1 MSGTFWSEFQAIL
14 VSPGAE
20 IFESARYFNFLF
32 WLLRYEV
39 SSFSI
44 PEKVGPKDW
53 RKRTAMA
60 ASRAR
65 KIQAKANSRDTGYS
79 PTQTKNCRKKT
90 NKQSKEIALFKLW
103 FYAERQPCTPK
114 EPSEVLANEKL
125 LNFPK
130 KMVKRIY
137 PIIPWRWLLFNI
149 FSNSWPVNLW
159 CLCWRGS
166 RFLFAG
172 GFFLNTRKMKE
183 ILHELIRITYCSRTV
198 QRSPNKGSL
207 LSHCSGGFTIS
218 IHLLSTAVSLLNE
231 HLPPICSTN
240 LGNFIPKSLNNS
252 VYWRDTAVL
261 ISNSL

>member
-1 MSGTFWSEFQAIL
+1 MKNYL
-14 VSPGAE
+14 
-20 IFESARYFNFLF
+20 IF
-32 WLLRYEV
+32 
-39 SSFSI
+39 
-44 PEKVGPKDW
+44 
-53 RKRTAMA
+53 
-60 ASRAR
+60 
-65 KIQAKANSRDTGYS
+65 
-79 PTQTKNCRKKT
+79 RKK
-90 NKQSKEIALFKLW
+90 
-103 FYAERQPCTPK
+103 R
-114 EPSEVLANEKL
+114 
-125 LNFPK
+125 
-130 KMVKRIY
+130 VKRIY

-183 ILHELIRITYCSRTV
+183 ILHELVRITYCSRTV

-231 HLPPICSTN
+231 HLPPICSSN

-261 ISNSL
+261 ISNNLNAQKWLKCNFYP